1 MSGYDR
7 DWREVA
13 RQHVTEGRPEQALE
27 LYVTTYR
34 AARAAPS
41 AAGASTSMCLSEWAD
56 LARGYPPAAEA
67 LRRLRRAAVERLRGT
82 QDDGGTIGGPSRGLD
97 ALDDFAEVA
106 AISARIDEP
115 DYPVKLFEELDA
127 DRPAVAEDCAAQARR
142 LLVRAGRFELAR
154 RYLGDPVEV
163 VARMA
168 AVFEQRL
175 TRGFGHVSE
184 NLRQAMRA
192 RTVADYLSG
201 VREVLAVLEGVGD
214 HDLADQVRHRAVT
227 AVPWAHVREDVEA
240 LLAG

>member
-27 LYVTTYR
+27 LYRATYR
-34 AARAAPS
+34 AARATPT
-41 AAGASTSMCLSEWAD
+41 AGASASMCLSEWAE
-56 LARGYPPAAEA
+56 LARGYPPAADA
-67 LRRLRRAAVERLRGT
+67 LRRLRWAAVQRLRGT
-82 QDDGGTIGGPSRGLD
+82 GDDGTTGEPYRGLD

-106 AISARIDEP
+106 AISARIGEP
-115 DYPVKLFEELDA
+115 DYPVELFEGLA
-127 DRPAVAEDCAAQARR
+127 AGQPAVAEDCAAQARR

-154 RYLGDPVEV
+154 RYLGDPMEV

-184 NLRQAMRA
+184 DLRQTMRA
-192 RTVADYLSG
+192 RTVEDYLSG

-214 HDLADQVRHRAVT
+214 HDLADHVRQRAVT

-240 LLAG
+240 ALTG